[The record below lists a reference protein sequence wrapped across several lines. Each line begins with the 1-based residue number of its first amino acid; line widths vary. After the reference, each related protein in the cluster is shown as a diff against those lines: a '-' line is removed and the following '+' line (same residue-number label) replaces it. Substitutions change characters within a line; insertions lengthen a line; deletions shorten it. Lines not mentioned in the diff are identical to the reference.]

1 MLKYM
6 RKKAVSVDLDDG
18 FLKVRGILDD
28 DIYSLEIELSLDLRE
43 LKIRDLK
50 GRWNRQTTNECSRAL
65 MFLNEAIGLGIRD
78 AGFPRQVH
86 KVVGRRACRHFANL
100 LLECCE
106 AASEAALILAWKEEL
121 KRGLDLTFADFAGVS
136 KKDTASCIS
145 ASSSPSLAERPE
157 KKPRSCREREI
168 ETPPIKFLVDLHI
181 HTSPASP
188 CSSVGIEDVVQRAKE
203 AGLNAICLTDHNYL
217 WERETVEEIMRKEG
231 MLILRGNEI
240 TTDQGDML
248 VFGLEKNIEG
258 IIRLQ
263 ELREEVLKAGG
274 AMIAAHPFR
283 GFLTFGVGQ
292 LGLTPQQAMERA
304 VFRYVD
310 AIEVLNGKVTEKEN
324 AFAAEVAAGL
334 GLTQTGGS
342 DAHQREEVGIFATGF
357 ECALRDKKDLIEAL
371 KTGYAFPVDLR
382 KKVDGRDA

>member
-28 DIYSLEIELSLDLRE
+28 DIYSLEIELSLDISE

-78 AGFPRQVH
+78 AGFSRQVH
-86 KVVGRRACRHFANL
+86 KVVGRKACRHFANL

-106 AASEAALILAWKEEL
+106 AASEADLILAWEDEL
-121 KRGLDLTFADFAGVS
+121 KRGHIATFADFAGGS
-136 KKDTASCIS
+136 KKDTGPGNS
-145 ASSSPSLAERPE
+145 ASSSPSPSERIE
-157 KKPRSCREREI
+157 KTPRTCRETKI
-168 ETPPIKFLVDLHI
+168 GTPPIKFLIDLHI
-181 HTSPASP
+181 HTRPASP

-217 WERETVEEIMRKEG
+217 WDRETVEEIMSKHG
-231 MLILRGNEI
+231 LLILHGNEI
-240 TTDQGDML
+240 ATDQGDIL
-248 VFGLEKNIEG
+248 VFGLEKNIAG

-292 LGLTPQQAMERA
+292 LGLTPQQAIKRA

-310 AIEVLNGKVTEKEN
+310 AIEVLNGKVTDKEN

-342 DAHQREEVGIFATGF
+342 DAHEREEVGIFATGF
-357 ECALRDKKDLIEAL
+357 ECALRDEKDLIEAL

-382 KKVDGRDA
+382 KKN